1 MNLSN
6 EQKKAINHI
15 KGPALVLAVPGA
27 GKTTVLIHRTGNL
40 ILNHNISP
48 ENILSITFSRASAN
62 DMKSRFNKI
71 YGDICHIPVHFS
83 TIHSFSFGLIREYAY
98 RNKIQYTLIEDSKKE
113 LNKYN
118 ILKKVYY
125 SINRDYITEE
135 KLENLINSIGYIK
148 NMLIPPEE
156 FVNTFKSDIENFI
169 DIFHT
174 YERYKRTH
182 NLIDFDDMLT
192 ISLEIL
198 NKDNYLLNKYR
209 NRYNYIQVDEGQDT
223 SKIQMEIIQTLGH
236 PKNNIFI
243 VADDDQS
250 IYGFRGAYPKG
261 LFNFNNIY
269 KDAKIYYM
277 EENYRSSNNIV
288 SVCNDFIKQNTLRYD
303 KNIFTK
309 NPFVEAIN
317 IVKLN
322 DLEEQYK
329 FLIKELNTVKN
340 YSDYAIL
347 YRNNISAIG
356 VIEYLERNNIPFYMK
371 DIGENFFS
379 HWIVED
385 LLAFSNLAK
394 EPNDIESFERI
405 YFKMKGFISKKQLYY
420 IKTMSS
426 NSSVFDRLLDLPGLN
441 DFYRKNI
448 LELKLD
454 FKKLS
459 RKNPYDGISYIE
471 KNLKYEDYLR
481 ESCMKFGHTLDSLKT
496 ILFYLKIIAK
506 KTKNIDEFR
515 TRLKYLE
522 YLMRQSKNNNNAIT
536 LSTIHSAKG
545 LEFENVYII
554 DLIEGD
560 FPNTTSI
567 DEFNKG
573 NIEALEE
580 ERRLFYVGMTRA
592 KKHLSLITINN
603 RNDKKVQASRFLIEL
618 EKL

>member
-385 LLAFSNLAK
+385 LLAFSNLAE

-459 RKNPYDGISYIE
+459 RMNPYNGILYIE
-471 KNLKYEDYLR
+471 KELKYEDYLR

-506 KTKNIDEFR
+506 ETKNIDEFMG
-515 TRLKYLE
+515 RLKYLE
-522 YLMRQSKNNNNAIT
+522 YLILQSKNNKNAIT

-545 LEFENVYII
+545 LEFQNVYII
-554 DLIEGD
+554 DLVEGD

-573 NIEALEE
+573 NIETLEE

-592 KKHLSLITINN
+592 KNYLSLITINN
-603 RNDKKVQASRFLIEL
+603 RNDKKVQTSRFLTEL